1 MHTKI
6 DKTLEHILFLA
17 RHFNKSDVRYIILIL
32 LMELNVPTKCIGF
45 ELLAKGISL
54 CVNEPSAVLINGL
67 YYCIAKQCSEKVSEE
82 QIEQAIRAAIKIA
95 WKHRDLEIWGLY
107 FLSDEGGDVVKPSNY
122 EFITRIARLVELWKG
137 CCKDVSG
144 KEGSNE

>member
-1 MHTKI
+1 MQTKI

-17 RHFNKSDVRYIILIL
+17 RHFSKSDVRYIVLIL
-32 LMELNVPTKCIGF
+32 LMELGVPTKCVGF

-54 CVNEPSAVLINGL
+54 CVNDPSAVLINGL
-67 YYCIAKQCSEKVSEE
+67 YYCITKNCAEKVSEK
-82 QIEQAIRAAIKIA
+82 QIEQSIRAAIKIA
-95 WKHRDLEIWGLY
+95 WKHGDLEIWKLY
-107 FLSDEGGDVVKPSNY
+107 FSSNEGGDVAKPSNY

-144 KEGSNE
+144 EEDSNG